1 MARRLRLFP
10 LIECTRRCEVTQV
23 EGFPVAG
30 CSPRSNER
38 LVMANHPCFSK
49 EAHLRSGRIHL
60 PVAPECNIQ
69 CGYCVRKYDCVNES
83 RPGVASTILTPVE
96 AIERVRAVVERSGGE
111 IAAVGI
117 AGPGDPLANEA
128 TFETLDLVR
137 REYPESI
144 LCVSTNGLA
153 LPERV
158 GDLVACGVRS
168 LTVTINAVMPETAE
182 AVYAW
187 VSAPDGE
194 RLRGTEGAERLLERQ
209 WEGLAMAV
217 RAGLIVKVNSVLIPG
232 VNDMELLT
240 VAMLAS
246 EYGAHLFN
254 ILPLI
259 PQARFKDTKPPSPVQ
274 IHAARDGCGEYLSQM
289 THCNQCR
296 ADACGLIGKDRDME
310 TETLMA
316 RLGEEYSEGV

>member
-1 MARRLRLFP
+1 MTA
-10 LIECTRRCEVTQV
+10 TD
-23 EGFPVAG
+23 GFPTAG
-30 CSPRSNER
+30 CSPRANER
-38 LVMANHPCFSK
+38 LVMNNHPCFSAD
-49 EAHLRSGRIHL
+49 AHKRAGRIHL

-83 RPGVASTILTPVE
+83 RPGVASTILTPSE

-158 GDLVACGVRS
+158 NDLVAVGVRS
-168 LTVTINAVMPETAE
+168 LTVTINAVMPETAD
-182 AVYAW
+182 AVYSW
-187 VSAPDGE
+187 VSGPDGE
-194 RLRGTEGAERLLERQ
+194 RLRGVEGAQRLLENQ
-209 WEGLAMAV
+209 WEGLRLAV

-232 VNDMELLT
+232 VNDMELPA
-240 VAMLAS
+240 VAMLAA
-246 EYGAHLFN
+246 EYGAHLSN

-259 PQARFKDTKPPSPVQ
+259 PQARFRALAPPTPAQ
-274 IHAARDGCGEYLSQM
+274 IHAARDACGEYLSQM

-296 ADACGLIGKDRDME
+296 ADACGLIGKDVDME

-316 RLGEEYSEGV
+316 RLGDEYSEVV

>member
-1 MARRLRLFP
+1 
-10 LIECTRRCEVTQV
+10 
-23 EGFPVAG
+23 
-30 CSPRSNER
+30 
-38 LVMANHPCFSK
+38 MANHPCFSAD
-49 EAHLRSGRIHL
+49 AHKKAGRIHL

-83 RPGVASTILTPVE
+83 RPGVASTILSPTE

-158 GDLVACGVRS
+158 GDLVAVGVRS
-168 LTVTINAVMPETAE
+168 LTVTINAVMPETAQ
-182 AVYAW
+182 AIYAW
-187 VSAPDGE
+187 VSGPKGE
-194 RLRGTEGAERLLERQ
+194 RLHGAAAASRLLSRQ
-209 WEGLAMAV
+209 WDGLAKAV
-217 RAGLIVKVNSVLIPG
+217 RAGLIVKVNTVLIPG
-232 VNDMELLT
+232 VNDLELPMI
-240 VAMLAS
+240 AMLAS
-246 EYGAHLFN
+246 EYGAHLSN

-259 PQARFKDTKPPSPVQ
+259 PQARFRTLAPPTPAQ
-274 IHAARDGCGEYLSQM
+274 IHAARDASGEYLAQM

-316 RLGEEYSEGV
+316 RLGDEYCEVV

>member
-1 MARRLRLFP
+1 MSDGYP
-10 LIECTRRCEVTQV
+10 QV
-23 EGFPVAG
+23 S
-30 CSPRSNER
+30 CSAKSNER

-49 EAHLRSGRIHL
+49 DAHKRSGRIHL

-83 RPGVASTILTPVE
+83 RPGVASTVLTPQE

-137 REYPESI
+137 REYPEAI

-153 LPERV
+153 LPERIN
-158 GDLVACGVRS
+158 DLVAVGVRS
-168 LTVTINAVMPETAE
+168 LTVTINAVMPETAH

-187 VSAPDGE
+187 VRGENGE
-194 RLRGTEGAERLLERQ
+194 RMSGIEGAQRLLDRQ
-209 WEGLAMAV
+209 WEGLRLAV

-232 VNDMELLT
+232 VNDMELPA

-246 EYGAHLFN
+246 EYGAHLSN

-259 PQARFKDTKPPSPVQ
+259 PQSRFRHLKPPSPAD
-274 IHAARDGCGEYLSQM
+274 IHAARDACGAYLSQM

-316 RLGEEYSEGV
+316 RLGEDYSEMVS

>member
-1 MARRLRLFP
+1 MTDA
-10 LIECTRRCEVTQV
+10 
-23 EGFPVAG
+23 GFTAA
-30 CSPRSNER
+30 CSAKTNER

-49 EAHLRSGRIHL
+49 GAHARSGRIHL

-83 RPGVASTILTPVE
+83 RPGVASTVLTPLE
-96 AIERVRAVVERSGGE
+96 ALERVEAVVERSGGE

-137 REYPESI
+137 RAYPEAI

-158 GDLVACGVRS
+158 GDLVAVGVRS
-168 LTVTINAVMPETAE
+168 LTVTINAVMPETAD

-187 VSAPDGE
+187 VSGPGGE
-194 RLRGTEGAERLLERQ
+194 RLKGIDGAHRLLERQ
-209 WEGLAMAV
+209 WDGLARAV
-217 RAGLIVKVNSVLIPG
+217 RAGLVVKVNSVLIPG
-232 VNDMELLT
+232 VNDMELPA
-240 VAMLAS
+240 VAMLAA
-246 EYGAHLFN
+246 ECGAHLSN

-259 PQARFKDTKPPSPVQ
+259 PQARFRATKPPGPAD
-274 IHAARDGCGEYLSQM
+274 IHAARAACGEYLSQM
-289 THCNQCR
+289 THCSQCR
-296 ADACGLIGKDRDME
+296 ADACGLIGNDRDME

-316 RLGEEYSEGV
+316 RLGDDYCEVVA

>member
-1 MARRLRLFP
+1 MSD
-10 LIECTRRCEVTQV
+10 
-23 EGFPVAG
+23 GFPTTA
-30 CSPRSNER
+30 CSAKSNER

-49 EAHLRSGRIHL
+49 DAHKRAGRIHL

-83 RPGVASTILTPVE
+83 RPGVASTILTPAE
-96 AIERVRAVVERSGGE
+96 AIDRVRAVVERSGGE

-153 LPERV
+153 LPDRV
-158 GDLVACGVRS
+158 SDLVAVGVRS
-168 LTVTINAVMPETAE
+168 LTVTINAVMPETAD

-187 VSAPDGE
+187 VSGEDGE
-194 RLRGTEGAERLLERQ
+194 RLRGIEGAQRLLERQ
-209 WEGLAMAV
+209 WDGLARAV
-217 RAGLIVKVNSVLIPG
+217 RAGLVVKVNSVLIPG
-232 VNDMELLT
+232 VNDFELPA
-240 VAMLAS
+240 VAMLAA
-246 EYGAHLFN
+246 EYGAHLSN

-259 PQARFKDTKPPSPVQ
+259 PQARFRATKAPTPAE
-274 IHAARDGCGEYLSQM
+274 IHSARDACGEYLSQM

-316 RLGEEYSEGV
+316 RLGEDYSTVV

>member
-1 MARRLRLFP
+1 MSDGSA
-10 LIECTRRCEVTQV
+10 T
-23 EGFPVAG
+23 AG
-30 CSPRSNER
+30 CSVKSNER
-38 LVMANHPCFSK
+38 LVMANHPCFSQD
-49 EAHLRSGRIHL
+49 AHKRAGRIHL

-69 CGYCVRKYDCVNES
+69 CGYCVRKYNCVNES
-83 RPGVASTILTPVE
+83 RPGVASTILTPAE

-128 TFETLDLVR
+128 TFETLELVR

-153 LPERV
+153 LPDRV
-158 GDLVACGVRS
+158 DDLVSAGVRS
-168 LTVTINAVMPETAE
+168 LTVTINAVMPETAD

-187 VSAPDGE
+187 VQGENGE
-194 RLRGTEGAERLLERQ
+194 RLKDIEGTRRLLARQ
-209 WEGLAMAV
+209 WDGLAKAV
-217 RAGLIVKVNSVLIPG
+217 RAGLVVKVNSVLIPG
-232 VNDMELLT
+232 VNDMELPA
-240 VAMLAS
+240 VAMLAA
-246 EYGAHLFN
+246 EYGARLSN

-259 PQARFKDTKPPSPVQ
+259 PQARFRTTKPPGPAE
-274 IHAARDGCGEYLSQM
+274 IHAARDACGEYLSQM

-316 RLGEEYSEGV
+316 RLGDDYCEVVA

>member
-1 MARRLRLFP
+1 MSD
-10 LIECTRRCEVTQV
+10 
-23 EGFPVAG
+23 GFPIAA
-30 CSPRSNER
+30 CTAKSNER

-49 EAHLRSGRIHL
+49 DAHKRSGRIHL
-60 PVAPECNIQ
+60 PVAPACNIQ

-83 RPGVASTILTPVE
+83 RPGVASTILTPSE

-111 IAAVGI
+111 IAAVGV

-153 LPERV
+153 LPDRV
-158 GDLVACGVRS
+158 NDLVAAGVRS

-187 VSAPDGE
+187 VSGE
-194 RLRGTEGAERLLERQ
+194 NGEPLKGIEGATRLLERQ
-209 WEGLAMAV
+209 WDGLAKAV

-232 VNDMELLT
+232 VNDFELPA
-240 VAMLAS
+240 VAMLAA
-246 EYGAHLFN
+246 EYGAHLSN

-259 PQARFKDTKPPSPVQ
+259 PQSHFRNTKPPGAAE
-274 IHAARDGCGEYLSQM
+274 IHAARATCGEYLSQM

-310 TETLMA
+310 SETLLA
-316 RLGEEYSEGV
+316 RLGEDYCEVVA

>member
-1 MARRLRLFP
+1 MTLP
-10 LIECTRRCEVTQV
+10 D
-23 EGFPVAG
+23 GFPTTA
-30 CSPRSNER
+30 CSAKSNER
-38 LVMANHPCFSK
+38 LVMSKHPCFSEK
-49 EAHLRSGRIHL
+49 AHHTSGRIHL

-69 CGYCVRKYDCVNES
+69 CGYCIRKFDCVNES
-83 RPGVASTILTPVE
+83 RPGVASTILTPHE
-96 AIERVRAVVERSGGE
+96 ALERVRAVVERGAGE

-137 REYPESI
+137 REYPEAI

-158 GDLVACGVRS
+158 ADLIAVGVRS
-168 LTVTINAVMPETAE
+168 LTVTINAVMPETAD

-187 VSAPDGE
+187 VSGPDGE
-194 RLRGTEGAERLLERQ
+194 RLKGIEGAQRLLDNQ
-209 WEGLAMAV
+209 WDGLAKAV

-232 VNDMELLT
+232 VNDLELPA
-240 VAMLAS
+240 VAMLAA
-246 EYGAHLFN
+246 EYGAHLSN

-259 PQARFKDTKPPSPVQ
+259 PQARFHALERPTPAQ
-274 IHAARDGCGEYLSQM
+274 IHAARDACGEYLTQM

-316 RLGEEYSEGV
+316 RLGDEYCEVV